1 MCASSGRRLCAVH
14 WLWDLRRSSTHEGKL
29 FEITAPY
36 FNKFLKQCAT
46 QLQFPNA
53 TRTSSHSL
61 RRGMAQDILD
71 TSGCLATLLKAGDW
85 NSSAYLHY
93 LRFDQP
99 RDVAGQALVNLSDS
113 EDE

>member
-1 MCASSGRRLCAVH
+1 
-14 WLWDLRRSSTHEGKL
+14 
-29 FEITAPY
+29 
-36 FNKFLKQCAT
+36 
-46 QLQFPNA
+46 
-53 TRTSSHSL
+53 
-61 RRGMAQDILD
+61 MAQDILD

-99 RDVAGQALVNLSDS
+99 KDVAGQALINLFES